1 MTMPATSRRSRRL
14 RGGAAGIVVALGLAA
29 CGGGGSGGDSEG
41 VSASDAQA
49 ALVELNKDDG
59 SASRAG
65 SRTAAID
72 CRGPAPAEFGS
83 GNLCVDTGYR
93 QQNKFSFANWGN
105 YKYQGDT
112 FDPGEFVTLFG
123 AENVCVNKIAED
135 CELTTQAKDRLELLN
150 KQVAGGRCEG
160 MVVMSALLAS
170 GAVKIEDLQP
180 GATAVSDLDPNDP
193 KLINQIDYWWATQFA
208 PQVLADTAAIR
219 EKGVK
224 AVLEALLRGLK
235 SGVFATM
242 GIYSKTSGHALLPVG
257 VTRNNDGTFNVIV
270 YDSNLPDILS
280 KVVIDLDKD
289 TWEYLE
295 GAVNPGQAQSKW
307 SGTSGT
313 IELTPLISREVNGN
327 CDFCTDQTSSAV
339 KVVAEMIP
347 LPSKDLFES
356 LFDFRPD

>member
-1 MTMPATSRRSRRL
+1 MLVASRRSRRVL
-14 RGGAAGIVVALGLAA
+14 VGICAAMILAA
-29 CGGGGSGGDSEG
+29 CGGGGGGSGTGDDSG
-41 VSASDAQA
+41 STSDAQA
-49 ALVELNKDDG
+49 ALVELNKDEG

-72 CRGPAPAEFGS
+72 CRGPAPAEFGA
-83 GNLCVDTGYR
+83 GELCVDTGYR
-93 QQNKFSFANWGN
+93 QENKFSFANWGD

-112 FDPGEFVTLFG
+112 FDPSEFVTLFG

-135 CELTTQAKDRLELLN
+135 CELTNQAKERLELLN

-170 GAVKIEDLQP
+170 GAVKIEDLQA
-180 GATAVSDLDPNDP
+180 GATAVSDLDPNDT

-219 EKGVK
+219 EKGVD
-224 AVLEALLRGLK
+224 AVLEALMRGMK
-235 SGVFATM
+235 GGVFATM

-257 VTRNNDGTFNVIV
+257 VTRNTDGTFNVIV

-280 KVVIDLDKD
+280 KVIIDTDKD

-295 GAVNPGQAQSKW
+295 GAVNPGQAQSKC

-313 IELTPLISREVNGN
+313 IELTPLISREVNGK
-327 CDFCTDQTSSAV
+327 CDFCTDTSSSAT
-339 KVVAEMIP
+339 KVAAEMIP
-347 LPSKDLFES
+347 LPPKDLFDS
-356 LFDFRPD
+356 LFGLSPN

>member
-1 MTMPATSRRSRRL
+1 MSRWT
-14 RGGAAGIVVALGLAA
+14 RGALVGAVASMFLVA
-29 CGGGGSGGDSEG
+29 CGGGGGGSSTTGDSG
-41 VSASDAQA
+41 SASEAQA
-49 ALVELNKDDG
+49 ALIELNKDED

-72 CRGPAPAEFGS
+72 CRGPAPAEFGA
-83 GNLCVDTGYR
+83 GQLCVDTGYR
-93 QQNKFSFANWGN
+93 QESKFSFANWGD

-112 FDPGEFVTLFG
+112 FDPSEFVTLFG
-123 AENVCVNKIAED
+123 AENVCVNKSADD

-170 GAVKIEDLQP
+170 GAVKIEDLKP

-193 KLINQIDYWWATQFA
+193 KLINQIDYWWATQFS
-208 PQVLADTAAIR
+208 PQVLADTASIR

-224 AVLEALLRGLK
+224 AVLEGLMRGLK
-235 SGVFATM
+235 GGVFATM

-257 VTRNNDGTFNVIV
+257 VTRNTDGTFNVIV

-280 KVVIDLDKD
+280 KVVIDTTKD

-313 IELTPLISREVNGN
+313 IELTPLISREGNGA
-327 CDFCTDQTSSAV
+327 CDFCTDSSSSAT

-347 LPSKDLFES
+347 LPPKDLFES
-356 LFDFRPD
+356 LFEFNPN